1 MAPTDA
7 DWCGTC
13 QESCRGHPTVCT
25 VCGEDLEPRPTQ
37 QPTRQPTQRLSWAG
51 GGRGSV
57 PTPPGGEE
65 EVEWQA
71 APPEALDPQ
80 AAAAG
85 RPASRECVA
94 RIPRIRVGAGSS
106 ILHQCTV
113 ALAPAEGAGRQLFDA
128 VVAEFGPS
136 PPYVAAGR
144 MVRCLPATGR
154 GGLGSA
160 TSSALAGGAVAY
172 LERGGGVTFARK
184 ALLAQRAGA
193 AAVVVGNSVGVW
205 PYVMQDT
212 GGEARGGGLTI
223 PVVMVKR
230 SDGRT
235 IRSMLEGGGGGGG
248 GAASA

>member
-1 MAPTDA
+1 M
-7 DWCGTC
+7 
-13 QESCRGHPTVCT
+13 
-25 VCGEDLEPRPTQ
+25 
-37 QPTRQPTQRLSWAG
+37 
-51 GGRGSV
+51 
-57 PTPPGGEE
+57 
-65 EVEWQA
+65 EWQA

-106 ILHQCTV
+106 ILHECTV
-113 ALAPAEGAGRQLFDA
+113 ALAPAAGEGAGRQLFDA
-128 VVAEFGPS
+128 VVAEFGPA

-144 MVRCLPATGR
+144 MVRYLPATGR

-235 IRSMLEGGGGGGG
+235 IRSMLEGGGGGGAPFWG
-248 GAASA
+248 GEGRGLGLH